1 MLRRSDRPATR
12 TQVVACSI
20 GGTHDH
26 SAVWPHGR
34 TGRHGHRIL
43 EGLRRRHIGE
53 VALIDA
59 EVPGIGRRRRSG
71 PGAIGVRPADCDE
84 MRRGSGRQRDA
95 DEMSAPSRRASRC
108 RAGGPSSTS
117 PSHARAMV
125 PSLAMAKLLQVRE
138 VPDDVHRTLKVRAA
152 QSGTSLS
159 EYVRA
164 ELELIA
170 ARPTP
175 EELRAR
181 LATRAAVTGGEAPA
195 EAIRR
200 HRDA

>member
-1 MLRRSDRPATR
+1 
-12 TQVVACSI
+12 
-20 GGTHDH
+20 
-26 SAVWPHGR
+26 
-34 TGRHGHRIL
+34 
-43 EGLRRRHIGE
+43 
-53 VALIDA
+53 
-59 EVPGIGRRRRSG
+59 
-71 PGAIGVRPADCDE
+71 
-84 MRRGSGRQRDA
+84 
-95 DEMSAPSRRASRC
+95 
-108 RAGGPSSTS
+108 
-117 PSHARAMV
+117 
-125 PSLAMAKLLQVRE
+125 MAKLLQVRE